1 MLQESLQAG
10 AVGAV
15 LAFANIAPTACFEIL
30 AAWKDRDQ
38 KLACEKQE
46 RIAAAAKRIV
56 SFYGIPGIKYGQ
68 DLNGYYGGTPRLPL
82 LPLNGDAKAELGEL
96 LRKIPN

>member
-1 MLQESLQAG
+1 M
-10 AVGAV
+10 
-15 LAFANIAPTACFEIL
+15 
-30 AAWKDRDQ
+30 
-38 KLACEKQE
+38 
-46 RIAAAAKRIV
+46 

-82 LPLNGDAKAELGEL
+82 LPLNGDAKAEIGEL